1 MADFLGNQ
9 LQNLLNIKPI
19 DLGQTAGIAA
29 ASYQSGLQRKD
40 QKDKIAREQAAKAE
54 QNQTKNAAA
63 QALAVYNLPKE
74 QRGQAIQG
82 LFAQAEQN
90 KDQQLMQG
98 LAQLNEMGPSDT
110 GSGTNKDCVYGW
122 LWRIWR

>member
-40 QKDKIAREQAAKAE
+40 QKEKISRDQAAKAE
-54 QNQTKNAAA
+54 QQQTKNAAA
-63 QALAVYNLPKE
+63 QALAV
-74 QRGQAIQG
+74 
-82 LFAQAEQN
+82 
-90 KDQQLMQG
+90 
-98 LAQLNEMGPSDT
+98 LNALIEA
-110 GSGTNKDCVYGW
+110 
-122 LWRIWR
+122 